1 MSKKILIV
9 DDEVPIQQ
17 MLSDLF
23 TDAGYEVMVAA
34 DGEEAIRLFNVDP
47 PDFAII
53 DFLLRKKNGF
63 DVARAV
69 RQNPLV
75 ADCPLII
82 MSGVFKNP
90 KTAVEAREDYGA
102 IAFLDKPFE
111 LEHIKSLVR
120 DTLDGGTASKSAES
134 ATFELQLSD
143 EYESYDSSEVSMP
156 APDNL
161 SSGGEIQR
169 PFSTLENKG
178 ILSDFPVALLLSIIR
193 YDRLTGIL
201 DLTGDGIH
209 RRIYVIDGSP
219 VFMQSNAE
227 GENVGVLLYNRGR
240 INQPDYERCVSYMD
254 SKSITM
260 QRALLELR
268 LATEKELATAYKL
281 LAQQLLPASLGMA
294 TGDYRWRETDAFIGR
309 VPEGEF
315 EPAKVLF
322 SGVRDFVSP
331 TQIISFFQGREDVPL
346 QKSSE
351 YAVLLPF
358 FRRVFSGGR
367 IGSKIDGNTT
377 YRTLLRNAGD
387 SAPQVNLQ
395 LYALATSGM
404 IFFPEVSEDNF
415 MDVVVNEVASE
426 VAALKDGGLAQEA
439 GTDDIS
445 YSEVENQIDYTDQE
459 NAARSKILDMADKI
473 MNQNFFQVFGLRD
486 NQEIE
491 AGELRDKY
499 YALTKKWHSDAFSGL
514 RLGPEEDVQ
523 KEIFHRISDAYDTLS
538 DNSKRQEYSVF
549 LDRKKKG
556 LPTDVETVMEAEK
569 TFDEAL
575 EALKRKNLETA
586 KGLLDR
592 AIAMNK
598 GEAIYQVY
606 SGWVLFL
613 VNGKSKEASK
623 QAIPVIKQAIEL
635 QEKLPKAYEFL
646 GRIHEMIGETRS
658 AKSMYK
664 QCLEQDPNNI
674 DVARAIRLINTRA
687 EKAKKGGGLIS
698 KFLSKK

>member
-23 TDAGYEVMVAA
+23 TDAGYEVVVAS

-75 ADCPLII
+75 AECPLII

-102 IAFLDKPFE
+102 IAFLDKPFD

-120 DTLDGGTASKSAES
+120 GALDGDAALKSVDS
-134 ATFELQLSD
+134 ATFELQLSG
-143 EYESYDSSEVSMP
+143 EYESEESNEFSMP
-156 APDNL
+156 APENL
-161 SSGGEIQR
+161 SDMGEIER
-169 PFSTLENKG
+169 PFSAIKNKG
-178 ILSDFPVALLLSIIR
+178 VIDDFPVALLLSIIR

-201 DLTGDGIH
+201 DLNGDGIH
-209 RRIYVIDGSP
+209 RRVYVIDGSP

-240 INQPDYERCVSYMD
+240 INQPDYERCVTYMD

-294 TGDYRWRETDAFIGR
+294 SGEYRWRETDAFIGR
-309 VPEGEF
+309 VPEGKF
-315 EPAKVLF
+315 EPANILF
-322 SGVRDFVSP
+322 SGVRDYVSP
-331 TQIISFFQGREDVPL
+331 TQIIRFFQGREDVPL
-346 QKSSE
+346 VKSSE
-351 YAVLLPF
+351 YAALLPF
-358 FRRVFSGGR
+358 FRRVFSGNR
-367 IGSKIDGNTT
+367 IGSKVDGKTT
-377 YRTLLRNAGD
+377 YRTLVRNAGE
-387 SAPQVNLQ
+387 SAPVVNLQ
-395 LYALATSGM
+395 LFALATSGM
-404 IFFPEVSEDNF
+404 ILFPEVSEDNF
-415 MDVVVNEVASE
+415 MDVVVNEAASE
-426 VAALKDGGLAQEA
+426 VAALRDGGLQQEPA
-439 GTDDIS
+439 TDDIS
-445 YSEVENQIDYTDQE
+445 LSEVENQIDYTDQE
-459 NAARSKILDMADKI
+459 NAARSKILAMADKV
-473 MNQNFFQVFGLRD
+473 MNQSFFQILGLGD
-486 NQEIE
+486 NQEVTAE
-491 AGELRDKY
+491 DLRDKY

-514 RLGPEEDVQ
+514 RLGPEEEVQ
-523 KEIFHRISDAYDTLS
+523 KEIFHRISEAYDTLS
-538 DNSKRQEYSVF
+538 DRSKRQEYAVY

-575 EALKRKNLETA
+575 EALKRKNLDTA

-606 SGWVLFL
+606 AGWVLFL
-613 VNGKSKEASK
+613 VNGKSKEASR

-646 GRIHEMIGETRS
+646 GRIHEILGETKT

-664 QCLEQDPNNI
+664 RCLEHEPNNI
-674 DVARAIRLINTRA
+674 EVARAIRLINTRA
-687 EKAKKGGGLIS
+687 EKAKKSGGLIS